1 MSDTGSDT
9 GPDTGLAARRAAL
22 DYLRGVMM
30 DHRMMSHQPAPQGLS
45 PQDAA
50 RAQRLALTVMRHMGR
65 IDAVLRPY
73 LTRRPTLAVQ
83 NLLRLGAAELLVD
96 GSEPHGVVASLVE
109 IAKRHPR
116 WSRAS
121 GMVNAV
127 LRKLDAEGRD
137 AWAKTPPQALPIWLR
152 KPLHKA
158 YGVDAVAAI
167 EAAHE
172 RPAPL
177 DITPKPGVTIDGAE
191 TLPTGSLRL
200 MQAQV
205 TALPG
210 YGTGDWWVQD
220 AAAAL
225 PVKLLGDVTGLRVLD
240 LCAAPGGKTMQ
251 LAAAGA
257 DVTALD
263 LSGPRLK
270 RVEENL
276 ARTGLSATLV
286 TADALTYEADPFDAI
301 MLDAPCSATGTI
313 RRHPDLPFV
322 KTSAEVESLT
332 RLQMQMMDHALTLLK
347 PGGQLVYCTCS
358 LLPNEGENQVKAAL
372 KRHANLTITPIDP
385 TRFGGQAAW
394 ASPEGGLRLRPDFW
408 ADRGGMDGFYMALLK
423 RA

>member
-9 GPDTGLAARRAAL
+9 GLTARRAAL
-22 DYLRGVMM
+22 DHLRAVMM
-30 DHRMMSHQPAPQGLS
+30 DNRMMSHQPTPPGLS
-45 PQDAA
+45 PQDVA

-109 IAKRHPR
+109 IAKRHPS

-127 LRKLDAEGRD
+127 LRKLDAEGRES
-137 AWAKTPPQALPIWLR
+137 WAKTPPQALPIWLR

-191 TLPTGSLRL
+191 TLPTGSFRL

-210 YGTGDWWVQD
+210 YDTGDWWVQD

-225 PVKLLGDVTGLRVLD
+225 PVKLLGDVTGQRVLD

-286 TADALTYEADPFDAI
+286 TADALTYEAEPFDAI
-301 MLDAPCSATGTI
+301 LLDAPCSATGTI

-332 RLQMQMMDHALTLLK
+332 RLQMQMIDHALGLLK
-347 PGGQLVYCTCS
+347 PGGKLVYCTCS

-372 KRHANLTITPIDP
+372 KRHANLTIIPVDP
-385 TRFGGQAAW
+385 TPLGGDTAW

-408 ADRGGMDGFYMALLK
+408 AEKGGMDGFYMALLK